1 MNRYLFIFCCLLF
14 FSHFAYA
21 FGGNS
26 YSPLIYAR
34 QLEQMQQEAQEA
46 EDRFNQLK
54 DEVTHT
60 QQMVSDAEGHYGF
73 GNMGN
78 SIDDLKNRQWSPDS
92 WDDAL
97 KGLAGGN
104 SARYQ
109 QLLDEYS
116 QNNPTL
122 SQNDYKKG
130 ASDDKA
136 KVYQQQVD
144 VNRAAQVQASYAFN
158 DINQHLQNVHDLSAQ
173 IEQAKNSKAA
183 IDLNSRLVAELAYI
197 EIQELKLQTLIN
209 QQQAEQESES
219 IAGETQNA
227 KFNTLSDE

>member
-1 MNRYLFIFCCLLF
+1 M
-14 FSHFAYA
+14 
-21 FGGNS
+21 
-26 YSPLIYAR
+26 
-34 QLEQMQQEAQEA
+34 
-46 EDRFNQLK
+46 
-54 DEVTHT
+54 
-60 QQMVSDAEGHYGF
+60 
-73 GNMGN
+73 
-78 SIDDLKNRQWSPDS
+78 
-92 WDDAL
+92 
-97 KGLAGGN
+97 
-104 SARYQ
+104 
-109 QLLDEYS
+109 
-116 QNNPTL
+116 